1 MELLIKCELS
11 VNFSPCFVKKYNR
24 LKFIWINWCI
34 DLVCERNLM
43 WKNWINHIRPL
54 NINRNEFA
62 VTVRGS
68 IFIW

>member
-1 MELLIKCELS
+1 
-11 VNFSPCFVKKYNR
+11 
-24 LKFIWINWCI
+24 
-34 DLVCERNLM
+34 M

-54 NINRNEFA
+54 NINRNELA